1 MWVEARW
8 NGKYISVFQKKSD
21 FLSVEKISTK
31 ELHNVPDSLLLTLN
45 ISQQEFID
53 LITFSCTILS
63 LLIER

>member
-1 MWVEARW
+1 MLVEARW
-8 NGKYISVFQKKSD
+8 SGKYISVFQKKVI

-31 ELHNVPDSLLLTLN
+31 ELHNVPGSVLLTLN

-53 LITFSCTILS
+53 LITFSGTILS